1 MHRSRILLSAALLI
15 GTTMCIF
22 VPPSTAQV
30 KGQLPPGPK
39 NAPQI
44 GQKAPDFTLPDSNGT
59 PVKLSSFSSIP
70 TGGKPPWVLLIFY
83 RGYW

>member
-1 MHRSRILLSAALLI
+1 MVRARIVLATALLA
-15 GTTMCIF
+15 GSAMSIF
-22 VPPSTAQV
+22 VPSSSAQV
-30 KGQLPPGPK
+30 RGQLPPAPK
-39 NAPQI
+39 NAPKV
-44 GQKAPDFTLPDSNGT
+44 GQKAPDFTLPDSNGN